1 MEISLGA
8 FLQEGLGDC
17 GELLYLGR
25 FQGRNFNIPE
35 GPMTL
40 PANALPFG
48 DRLPSADDRKMA
60 DRLRQILAA
69 QNVGEAHL
77 HMSDPATGKPVHMT
91 LTPVL
96 SDLFLELLG
105 YIANGEAIAILPVQQ
120 MLTTQQAADLLN
132 VSRSVLIRLVEKG
145 DIPHTMVGRHRR
157 LKAEKV
163 LAYKSARD
171 KARAEA
177 MDALIADSA
186 DLY

>member
-1 MEISLGA
+1 
-8 FLQEGLGDC
+8 
-17 GELLYLGR
+17 
-25 FQGRNFNIPE
+25 
-35 GPMTL
+35 MTL
-40 PANALPFG
+40 SASDSPLGN
-48 DRLPSADDRKMA
+48 RLLSADDRRMA

-69 QNVGEAHL
+69 QKVGEAHL
-77 HMSDPATGKPVHMT
+77 YLVDPATGERVPIS
-91 LTPVL
+91 LTPML
-96 SDLFLELLG
+96 SELFIELLG

-157 LKAEKV
+157 LKAESV